1 MSGFCALAIKSTL
14 IPPIT
19 TFKREEKG
27 KKWLEGLQENVSKS
41 SLLCLV
47 TFPALLKALSQ
58 CLFWIARH
66 KFVQSQPEKIKISC
80 LCCFLN
86 YACWQPVPMWQVGC
100 YSRHTGMLMVSL
112 CDIPGLRN
120 IQALVCKKAKKM
132 GKSGQKNAALSW
144 KVPGEIAIPC
154 DTLQIT
160 SFIVLQSQN
169 KQFSSTNRK
178 FQDSLGTY
186 SCFFSSNAG
195 LLALESLPS
204 FMLTHPI
211 ANGFQ
216 KISHVSKDHLK

>member
-47 TFPALLKALSQ
+47 TFPTLLKALSQ

-66 KFVQSQPEKIKISC
+66 KFVQSQPERIKISC

-86 YACWQPVPMWQVGC
+86 YACWQPVPARQVGC
-100 YSRHTGMLMVSL
+100 YSGHTGMLMVSL

-120 IQALVCKKAKKM
+120 IQALVCKKQRKWEKVGRKM
-132 GKSGQKNAALSW
+132 Q
-144 KVPGEIAIPC
+144 P
-154 DTLQIT
+154 
-160 SFIVLQSQN
+160 F
-169 KQFSSTNRK
+169 
-178 FQDSLGTY
+178 
-186 SCFFSSNAG
+186 
-195 LLALESLPS
+195 LESSQEKLPYPVTLYRSLLLLSYKARISSSAPQTGS
-204 FMLTHPI
+204 FKILWGHTAVFSHQMLGYWLWSHCPLLCWHI
-211 ANGFQ
+211 LLQMGFR
-216 KISHVSKDHLK
+216 KSLMSLKTT